1 MTLRWVGWTRG
12 LVITGG
18 APGDRISAVNP
29 AAPPPYV
36 AATHWPAPVPAAS
49 DSSGGWFYSL
59 LTQAG
64 ATPSTARSV
73 NDFVVRPLE
82 VVLVVVVAALVA
94 HFGAR
99 AIRRVLGRMATQAA
113 GRTEGRP
120 APRVAT
126 LVALISNLWRLFVA
140 VVAIAIVLGMLG
152 INLTPLLASATI
164 IGATIGFGA
173 QSLVRDYLSGIL
185 LAMED
190 QFGIGDT
197 IAVGAT
203 TGVVEDVS
211 LRVTRMRAA
220 DGSVCYVP
228 NGEIRQLTNSSR
240 GWAKAMV
247 DVPVAPGRHRGLRA
261 GARGGGRRGTRGG
274 ALAALRR
281 FLHRAARGGRH
292 GGRRRRQLHRPRR
305 PAHHPRPPPCPRAGA
320 ARGGGGPPRR
330 RRAVAGRRVA
340 RRRRPLGP
348 ALDRRSQGSWGIEP
362 AR

>member
-1 MTLRWVGWTRG
+1 M
-12 LVITGG
+12 
-18 APGDRISAVNP
+18 NP

-36 AATHWPAPVPAAS
+36 AATHWPAFVPAAS

-82 VVLVVVVAALVA
+82 VLLVVVVAALVA

-113 GRTEGRP
+113 ERTEGRP

-152 INLTPLLASATI
+152 IDLTPLLASATI

-247 DVPVAPGRHRGLRA
+247 DVPVTPGDTAAFEQVREVVAAAAREVAHSPRFAASCTEPPEVVGMVDA
-261 GARGGGRRGTRGG
+261 DGASCTVRI
-274 ALAALRR
+274 ALRTTP
-281 FLHRAARGGRH
+281 A
-292 GGRRRRQLHRPRR
+292 RR
-305 PAHHPRPPPCPRAGA
+305 PPLERAL
-320 ARGGGGPPRR
+320 REE
-330 RRAVAGRRVA
+330 VVA
-340 RRRRPLGP
+340 RLADAGLWPAGGSPEDAGP
-348 ALDRRSQGSWGIEP
+348 
-362 AR
+362 

>member
-1 MTLRWVGWTRG
+1 M
-12 LVITGG
+12 
-18 APGDRISAVNP
+18 
-29 AAPPPYV
+29 
-36 AATHWPAPVPAAS
+36 PAAS
-49 DSSGGWFYSL
+49 DNSEGWFYHL

-82 VVLVVVVAALVA
+82 VVLVVAVAALVA

-113 GRTEGRP
+113 ARTEGRP
-120 APRVAT
+120 APRVST
-126 LVALISNLWRLFVA
+126 LVTLISNVWRLFVA
-140 VVAIAIVLGMLG
+140 IVAIAIVLGMLG
-152 INLTPLLASATI
+152 VNLTPLLASATI
-164 IGATIGFGA
+164 IGATLGFGA

-211 LRVTRMRAA
+211 LRVTRMRAM

-247 DVPVAPGRHRGLRA
+247 DVPVSPGDTAAFERVREVVAEAALEVAHSPRFAPTCTEPPEVLGIVDADSATCTVRVALRTTPARRVSLERALREEMVARLADQGLWPA
-261 GARGGGRRGTRGG
+261 GG
-274 ALAALRR
+274 APTA
-281 FLHRAARGGRH
+281 
-292 GGRRRRQLHRPRR
+292 
-305 PAHHPRPPPCPRAGA
+305 
-320 ARGGGGPPRR
+320 
-330 RRAVAGRRVA
+330 
-340 RRRRPLGP
+340 
-348 ALDRRSQGSWGIEP
+348 DGS
-362 AR
+362 